1 VTRIIAGVAGG
12 RRLVVPEGRATRPT
26 SDRAREGLF
35 STLVSLLGRLDGCRI
50 LDLYAGSGAVGFE
63 ALSRGAGHALLVD
76 SDARAVAALRRN
88 AALLGLAG
96 AEVRSEKVERLAAI
110 EPLAPYDVLFADPPY
125 LLEDDAL
132 RAVLAAFDANGWLSD
147 AAVVAIERASRGGP
161 WRWPEGIEAVR
172 ERRYGEGTL
181 WYGRRAS
188 LAGG

>member
-1 VTRIIAGVAGG
+1 MTRIIAGVAGG

-35 STLVSLLGRLDGCRI
+35 STLVTLLGSLDGCRV
-50 LDLYAGSGAVGFE
+50 LDLYAGSGAIGFE

-88 AALLGLAG
+88 ATLLGLAG
-96 AEVRSEKVERLAAI
+96 AEVRADKVERLARVA
-110 EPLAPYDVLFADPPY
+110 PLAPYDVIFADPPY

-132 RAVLAAFDANGWLSD
+132 RAVLLDLSANGWLAGS
-147 AAVVAIERASRGGP
+147 AVVAVERPSRGEQ
-161 WRWPEGIEAVR
+161 WRWPAGVEAVR

-188 LAGG
+188 REDR